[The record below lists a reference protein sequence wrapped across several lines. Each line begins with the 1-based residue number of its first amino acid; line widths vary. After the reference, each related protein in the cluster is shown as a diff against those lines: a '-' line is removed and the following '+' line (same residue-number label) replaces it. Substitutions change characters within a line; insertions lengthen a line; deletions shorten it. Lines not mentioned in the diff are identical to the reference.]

1 MDFFKKGK
9 GDQTEGKKKKK
20 KKKKKITNDSS

>member
-20 KKKKKITNDSS
+20 KKKKKVTNDSS